1 MILHLLNYQENDSQ
15 GNYWNLKDL
24 SLGKIN
30 LIVGR
35 NATGKTRIL
44 NVLGGLASFVSGERK
59 LTNGSFEVEFDGEK
73 SIKYTLRIKNL
84 KVEEEKLLLDNEV
97 LLERGNGGEGKIYA
111 EELKK
116 NMKFQVPDNVLA
128 CVARRDSIQH
138 PYFEHLYN
146 WGNSTRLYYFGTQL
160 GKDHIAIFTD
170 QKQDNEI
177 NPKDTNRVVVF
188 LKHGIQERGE
198 QFSHLLVEDIN
209 NIGYEI
215 SEIGVEPIERIR
227 IEVNSQQPE
236 GLYIKE
242 KDHLHKVDQTEIS
255 QGLFRALS
263 LFIQLRYSEC
273 FSTPG
278 LVLIDDIGE
287 GLDYERA
294 TKLIK
299 SLIRIA
305 ENSNIQL
312 VMSTNDRFVMNNVPL
327 EYWCVLHREGGEC
340 ISFNYRNSKDLFDE
354 FELTGLSNF
363 DFFSSRYYEKDH
375 AYGKN

>member
-188 LKHGIQERGE
+188 LKHGIQ
-198 QFSHLLVEDIN
+198 
-209 NIGYEI
+209 
-215 SEIGVEPIERIR
+215 
-227 IEVNSQQPE
+227 
-236 GLYIKE
+236 
-242 KDHLHKVDQTEIS
+242 
-255 QGLFRALS
+255 
-263 LFIQLRYSEC
+263 
-273 FSTPG
+273 
-278 LVLIDDIGE
+278 
-287 GLDYERA
+287 
-294 TKLIK
+294 
-299 SLIRIA
+299 
-305 ENSNIQL
+305 
-312 VMSTNDRFVMNNVPL
+312 
-327 EYWCVLHREGGEC
+327 
-340 ISFNYRNSKDLFDE
+340 
-354 FELTGLSNF
+354 
-363 DFFSSRYYEKDH
+363 
-375 AYGKN
+375 